1 MKLVFLPEA
10 LRDIDRLYDF
20 LVDDNP
26 IAAQKAMLAIDE
38 GITLL
43 LENPYLG
50 GRIGLSQNE
59 QFPRRFDSAR
69 LTDGRLWR

>member
-20 LVDDNP
+20 LIDDNP

-43 LENPYLG
+43 VGKSYLG

-59 QFPRRFDSAR
+59 LFPRRFDSAR
-69 LTDGRLWR
+69 LTDRRV